1 MEMSEPSEI
10 YVLGAGPA
18 GMAAAYTLTKQ
29 NQPVVVIERDSQ
41 VGGLAKSI
49 GYQGFILDY
58 GPHFFSTDIA
68 PVVQFWDEVMGPE
81 AVTFKVSTR
90 MYWQKRYF
98 SYPPSVSE
106 VLLGVGFWES
116 LKIMVSYVQAQLS
129 PNSNP
134 QNYAE
139 RVTGKFGKELF
150 EICFKAYLE
159 KLWGIPCTGISADWE
174 AGKFRNISFREILKN
189 AMIREE
195 WRLKFPRLGSR
206 QLYERI
212 AEFMKERDRPIL
224 FNHEVKQIHHENFK
238 VTKLTLKNSKTGE
251 EKVIECQ
258 GVISSIPLSIL
269 LQQLDPP
276 VPSRLVEQVK
286 SLKFRNTAIAY
297 LIVESGSLFPDQ
309 CIYINDSNIR
319 LGRVTNFANWSK
331 DMLPNTHQT
340 PLCCEYWCDFGDST
354 WQQPEAELL
363 VQAEQDLRTIGLLGD
378 AKVAGGF
385 VVKLARTHPI
395 YAVNYQAA
403 LSEVNDYLNQFE
415 NLDIVGRYGAFKYH
429 DQDGSL
435 YMGILAAQN
444 AVSKAGLS

>member
-1 MEMSEPSEI
+1 MSEPSEI

-29 NQPVVVIERDSQ
+29 GEPVVVIERDSQ

-49 GYQGFILDY
+49 EYQGFILDY
-58 GPHFFSTDIA
+58 GPHFFGSDIA
-68 PVVQFWDEVMGPE
+68 AVHKFWDEVMGSE
-81 AVTFKVSTR
+81 QVTFQVITR
-90 MYWQKRYF
+90 MYWQKKF
-98 SYPPSVSE
+98 FTYPPSVPE
-106 VLLGVGFWES
+106 VLLGVGFWNS
-116 LKIMVSYVQAQLS
+116 LKILLSYVPAQLF

-139 RVTGKFGKELF
+139 RVSGKFGKELF
-150 EICFKAYLE
+150 EVCFKAYVE
-159 KLWGIPCTGISADWE
+159 KLWGIPCTEISADWE
-174 AGKFRNISFREILKN
+174 AGKFRYTSFLEILKN
-189 AMIREE
+189 AMITEE
-195 WRLKFPRLGSR
+195 CRVKFPRLGSQ
-206 QLYERI
+206 QLYDRI
-212 AEFMKERDRPIL
+212 ANFIGEHDQQIL

-251 EKVIECQ
+251 EKVIECK

-269 LQQLDPP
+269 LQQLTPA
-276 VPSRLVEQVK
+276 VPSILVDRVK

-297 LIVESGSLFPDQ
+297 LIVESGNLFPDQ
-309 CIYINDSNIR
+309 CIYINDANIR

-331 DMLPNTHQT
+331 DMVPNSHQT

-363 VQAEQDLRTIGLLGD
+363 LQAEQDLRAIGLLGE
-378 AKVAGGF
+378 AKVSGGF

-395 YAVNYQAA
+395 YAVNYQEA

-415 NLDIVGRYGAFKYH
+415 NLEIIGRYGAFKYH
-429 DQDGSL
+429 DQDGTL
-435 YMGILAAQN
+435 YMGMLAAEK
-444 AVSKAGLS
+444 AVSKSGVS